1 MEEKRESRFMTVEEV
16 AQELDVSN
24 SYAYKVMRELN
35 KEMADMG
42 YMVVSG
48 RVNRAFFNKK
58 FCYQEGGDR

>member
-16 AQELDVSN
+16 AQELEVST

-48 RVNRAFFNKK
+48 RVNRAFFNK
-58 FCYQEGGDR
+58 

>member
-16 AQELDVSN
+16 AQELEVST

-58 FCYQEGGDR
+58 FCYREGGEA